1 MQIESTTHNPTI
13 VSTTTG
19 LTPDATLEAAPEA
32 SSGTNPGASSETSSE
47 ANSEANSETNSETSS
62 EAGSEMSS
70 VANSETSSEAT
81 PEATLEATPEANQE
95 ADGQQT
101 VEPGETPTST
111 EATVVQEVASNDN
124 AGKVQGGNM
133 WIWIIVVLVVAVAA
147 VFAVKRFVLD
157 GRKRSRRG
165 RARYIRSDSVR
176 APGDRKSAG
185 GIDRIKATM
194 VEDDIPVQSRY
205 SAGYAQWI
213 GNREDQEDACAV
225 TEWHNADI
233 VAHRGI
239 LAAVA
244 DGIGGLDDGQ
254 IASQTMMQSL
264 WDGFEKLDPGMSPQ
278 DKLLVLMANGQRE
291 VVNINRRGKRCG
303 TTLVAALVKD
313 GYLSIISVGDSR
325 IALYRSGVLLQLNRE
340 HVNARIRDE
349 QSALYGAAR
358 VEGNRRVAL
367 TSYIGKE
374 DLQELDRTL
383 NPIQLVSG
391 DRVLLM
397 SDGVFGTL
405 SDDQLVALLDQ
416 EPQQAADAIIEEVK
430 ARQKQY
436 QDNAT
441 VVIVAVK

>member
-19 LTPDATLEAAPEA
+19 LTPDATLEAA
-32 SSGTNPGASSETSSE
+32 
-47 ANSEANSETNSETSS
+47 
-62 EAGSEMSS
+62 
-70 VANSETSSEAT
+70 
-81 PEATLEATPEANQE
+81 PEANQE

-254 IASQTMMQSL
+254 IASQTMIQSL
-264 WDGFEKLDPGMSPQ
+264 WDGFEHLDPGMSPQ

-303 TTLVAALVKD
+303 TTLVAALVKG